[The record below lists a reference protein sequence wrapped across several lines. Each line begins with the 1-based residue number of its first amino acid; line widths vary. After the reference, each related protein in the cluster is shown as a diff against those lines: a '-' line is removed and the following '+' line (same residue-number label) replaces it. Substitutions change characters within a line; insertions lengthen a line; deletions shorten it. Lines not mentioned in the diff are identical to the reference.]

1 MQELSTA
8 VEHNVDV
15 KVVILNNASLGMVR
29 QFQDNFYG
37 GIRSAVDLTVMPD
50 FVKLA
55 DAFGLP
61 GYRAR
66 TVSETRDALG
76 KAMAHNGPV
85 LIDFVIDP
93 EANVYPIIPLGK
105 QLKDF
110 VEEPLSA

>member
-1 MQELSTA
+1 
-8 VEHNVDV
+8 
-15 KVVILNNASLGMVR
+15 VILNNASLGMVR
-29 QFQDNFYG
+29 QFQDSFYG
-37 GIRSAVDLTVMPD
+37 GVRSAVDLSVMPD

-66 TVSETRDALG
+66 TVAETRDVLA
-76 KAMAHNGPV
+76 KAMAHKGPV

-110 VEEPLSA
+110 IEEPLFA